1 MRRNT
6 RVTDVPRQSEED
18 GEAMSF
24 EGEFTFCM
32 HSSGLP
38 TPAQALESAGEV
50 LEFLE
55 EVHHAAEAAGG
66 MEITLEA
73 LEAAGFTG
81 FGGLVADAAAVTA
94 AAYAGAVAGC
104 LVAATG
110 STIFDLLSQTDHSS
124 AVAQDVVVAAND
136 KGVAVPDGFAV
147 A

>member
-1 MRRNT
+1 MGF
-6 RVTDVPRQSEED
+6 D
-18 GEAMSF
+18 
-24 EGEFTFCM
+24 GEFTFCM

-50 LEFLE
+50 LDFLDK
-55 EVHHAAEAAGG
+55 VHHAAETAGG

-81 FGGLVADAAAVTA
+81 FGGIAAEAAAVTA

-104 LVAATG
+104 LIAATG
-110 STIFDLLSQTDHSS
+110 STIFDLLSQTEHSS
-124 AVAQDVVVAAND
+124 AVVQDVVVAAND
-136 KGVAVPDGFAV
+136 AGVSVPEGFAV